1 MENYWISAAISL
13 GLAFICWT
21 WNAAGLVALGR
32 DTARTIDEVLVQVRD
47 FEQILTKYYIQV
59 FMFLFG
65 LAVVLP
71 TEWPAVRARARA
83 LSYAVGTFLLILA
96 FAFSAYSNLRV
107 IQADIAFKTGDLFA
121 RPDSWPAAIAIYN
134 RANQLAPNEDYY
146 YLFLGRAYLEFAKTL
161 ENASERENL
170 VNQASK
176 DLQKAQ
182 EINPLNTDH
191 TANLARLYSLWAT
204 FTEDKQLRQERA
216 QISADFFDKALILSP
231 NNARLWDESAV
242 LYLNEMNQPEEA
254 FLRLNHALKLDASY
268 DWTYG
273 LLGEYFSQVEA
284 NRYPDQPESRQQAL
298 STAAEYY
305 YKALETG
312 KSSASSQIL
321 FNYAVS
327 LGGILTQ
334 LERLDEAIQ
343 VYSTALQL
351 NPESADSWRILFAVS
366 QLNAHQG
373 EFQAALQYAEQALN
387 LAPDDQKPIIDDFIG
402 KLSGQP

>member
-1 MENYWISAAISL
+1 M
-13 GLAFICWT
+13 
-21 WNAAGLVALGR
+21 R
-32 DTARTIDEVLVQVRD
+32 DS
-47 FEQILTKYYIQV
+47 EQILTKYYIQV
-59 FMFLFG
+59 FLFLFG

-71 TEWPAVRARARA
+71 TEWPAVRARARV

-96 FAFSAYSNLRV
+96 FTFSAYSNLRV

-134 RANQLAPNEDYY
+134 RANLLAPNEDYY

-170 VNQASK
+170 INQASK

-204 FTEDKQLRQERA
+204 FTQENELRRERA

-242 LYLNEMNQPEEA
+242 LYLNELNQPQEA
-254 FLRLNHALKLDASY
+254 FTRLQHALELDASY

-284 NRYPDQPESRQQAL
+284 NRYPDQPVSRQQAL
-298 STAAEYY
+298 SKAAEYY

-312 KSSASSQIL
+312 KSSASSQLL
-321 FNYAVS
+321 FNYSVS

-334 LERLDEAIQ
+334 LERLNEAIQ
-343 VYSTALQL
+343 VYETALQL
-351 NPESADSWRILFAVS
+351 NPESADSWRINFALS

-373 EFQAALQYAEQALN
+373 EFQAALQYAEQALS
-387 LAPDDQKPIIDDFIG
+387 LAPEDQKPIVDEFIK
-402 KLSGQP
+402 KLGGNP